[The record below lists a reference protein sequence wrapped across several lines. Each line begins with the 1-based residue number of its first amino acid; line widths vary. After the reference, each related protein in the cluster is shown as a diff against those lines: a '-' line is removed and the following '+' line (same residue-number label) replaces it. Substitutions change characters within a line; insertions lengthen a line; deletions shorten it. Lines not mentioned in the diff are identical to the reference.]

1 MNKKTILPFALTGLV
16 AVLSACGGGGESAV
30 IHEDPNKGVSTTK
43 NGCEDKVDNTCQSFV
58 VDYPIAGLN
67 FDCSTDKNNHFV
79 TEMVSNVAMGAC
91 PVGDKITFYIQGK
104 QSAKKISLGTVDL
117 NKVRPL
123 KINNQ
128 PAQISLMDMASGL
141 TGKEITSSNVNDETF
156 RVLTALVRMF
166 QAIGIKQDQELVA
179 GDIQPLT
186 LSKELKE
193 DLKDIESD
201 IGVQNFKDGTY
212 VKLIKPWVDIAPI
225 TEATAQQTAQKLIN
239 LSNVYLYNANFLAAS
254 TPTTD
259 IGGFSGKSTST
270 KKEAIANLYIL
281 TTRAGYSLG
290 YAVQWTGTPIT
301 TSGDISVISPIARI
315 NLLTQVSPNK
325 LDAAAQSSLI
335 SPFTKKI
342 EKPFVLNQ
350 ATTLANNLEIYQG
363 MLFNN
368 TTVPGTEFVYKQVT
382 GSKTG
387 PTDSSAYGKWKQ
399 TLNNENFTG
408 TIDISKTS
416 PATYLNNE
424 VFRTVNTVKPG
435 KKYYFPLYANLV
447 FSFKDTTIAPVKLGI
462 VIDANGDIRTNI
474 GANASANNLTSDQC
488 PNINE
493 STYKDDLGVQQ
504 YRIGT
509 TGAANYDETDKS
521 VTLRMILANP
531 IFGNLDG
538 VVVGLNENLIAGVE
552 SNASV
557 TGADRVESKG
567 VRLNLQRLIVDDTT
581 SRGINITGW
590 QGDRATTAEW
600 VNMYSL
606 SQATYN
612 KYNSGKVTAEQKA
625 LVARSSGELDVEL
638 PSCYQI
644 KAK

>member
-1 MNKKTILPFALTGLV
+1 MNKKTILPFALTSLIV
-16 AVLSACGGGGESAV
+16 ALTACGGGESAT
-30 IHEDPNKGVSTTK
+30 IHEDPNKGVIASE
-43 NGCEDKVDNTCQSFV
+43 NGCKDELDNTCQSFV
-58 VDYPIAGLN
+58 LDYPVAGLN

-79 TEMVSNVAMGAC
+79 TKIVSNVAMGAC
-91 PVGDKITFYIQGK
+91 PSKDKVSFYIQGTS
-104 QSAKKISLGTVDL
+104 SAQKISLGTVDL
-117 NKVRPL
+117 DKIRPL
-123 KINNQ
+123 KIADQ
-128 PAQISLMDMASGL
+128 PAQISLMDLASGL
-141 TGKEITSSNVNDETF
+141 TGKAITSSNANDETF
-156 RVLTALVRMF
+156 RVLTALVRIL
-166 QAIGIKQDQELVA
+166 QAVGVKQDQELVA
-179 GDIQPLT
+179 GDIQPLA

-193 DLKDIESD
+193 ELKNIESD

-212 VKLIKPWVDIAPI
+212 VRLIKPWVDIAPI
-225 TEATAQQTAQKLIN
+225 SEATAQQTAQKLIN
-239 LSNVYLYNANFLAAS
+239 LSNVYLYNANFLAVS

-259 IGGFSGKSTST
+259 MGGFSGKSTST
-270 KKEAIANLYIL
+270 KKEAIANLYLL

-301 TSGDISVISPIARI
+301 TSDDMSVISPLARI

-325 LDAAAQSSLI
+325 LDAAAQTSLI

-363 MLFNN
+363 TLFNN
-368 TTVPGTEFVYKQVT
+368 TTIPGTEYVYKQVT

-387 PTDSSAYGKWKQ
+387 PTDSSVYGKWKQ
-399 TLNNENFTG
+399 TLNNENFIG
-408 TIDISKTS
+408 TIDLHKTS
-416 PATYLNNE
+416 PATYLNNK

-447 FSFKDTTIAPVKLGI
+447 FSFKDKTIAPVKLGI

-474 GANASANNLTSDQC
+474 GTNASANNLASDQC
-488 PNINE
+488 PNINT

-538 VVVGLNENLIAGVE
+538 VVVGLNESLVAGVE

-557 TGADRVESKG
+557 TGVDRVESKG

-590 QGDRATTAEW
+590 QGDTATAAEW
-600 VNMYSL
+600 VNMHSL

-612 KYNSGKVTAEQKA
+612 NYNSGKVTAEQKA
-625 LVARSSGELDVEL
+625 LVARGLGELAVEL
-638 PSCYQI
+638 PSCYKIQT
-644 KAK
+644 K